1 MAGAPISV
9 DLYMDEEAVLAAFA
23 RRWPQRKEKFRAV
36 IRSRTERQR
45 QSLRARRAKL
55 DERLTARSGPEEV
68 VPEPMVWSPLAEDH
82 PVEPAA
88 EFLRA
93 AIERQRR
100 DTSAREETARHLGRQ
115 LAQALEKNQT
125 LRTQL
130 QAEDRGGLL
139 EQIYASSSRHGFAL
153 SEAAWQA
160 IEQQATTDELRCLA
174 LLALIPEHEINFW
187 HWRNHLLE
195 SPDLWSIRCAA
206 HAGT

>member
-1 MAGAPISV
+1 MSRLAGGDP
-9 DLYMDEEAVLAAFA
+9 
-23 RRWPQRKEKFRAV
+23 
-36 IRSRTERQR
+36 
-45 QSLRARRAKL
+45 
-55 DERLTARSGPEEV
+55 
-68 VPEPMVWSPLAEDH
+68 

-88 EFLRA
+88 EFLRTE
-93 AIERQRR
+93 IERQRR
-100 DTSAREETARHLGRQ
+100 DTSAQEETARLLGQQ

-139 EQIYASSSRHGFAL
+139 EQIYASSARHGFAL

-174 LLALIPEHEINFW
+174 LLALIPEHEIHFW

-195 SPDLWSIRCAA
+195 SPDLWSILCEAK
-206 HAGT
+206 AGT